1 MAYLK
6 RDMLSIETR
15 NLIADY
21 LADLALIV
29 DSIES
34 YRNSLA

>member
-6 RDMLSIETR
+6 RDMLSINTR

-21 LADLALIV
+21 FADLTLIV
-29 DSIES
+29 DSI
-34 YRNSLA
+34 